1 MQKLYAFKQRQQ
13 HVAGKPTQLLLQ
25 DQSNLHKA
33 LQKYQDA
40 CALDTNNYVYAVA
53 AGRLLLMMGR
63 VDDAL
68 IRLRCAV
75 SLKPTCPEARYV
87 ITVIC

>member
-1 MQKLYAFKQRQQ
+1 MYAFKQRQQ
-13 HVAGKPTQLLLQ
+13 HAAGKPTQLLLQ

-68 IRLRCAV
+68 IRLRFAV